1 MRIVLLLGSVLAA
14 LLGFSGVVLAQERFL
29 SIAIAGPELP
39 VKLGNPIEIIVSVTN
54 VSDVPV
60 HAFRLSAM
68 GNGERDFSV
77 TVLDDHRR
85 SVSHTTRGKLE
96 NFEPG
101 GGCCFLIDG
110 PTAKFLLDPGDI
122 FRTSIPISDLFVVDR
137 PGVYSIVVSTRSF
150 GFLRFGIEE
159 SNSTL
164 NSNEIF
170 VTVTN

>member
-1 MRIVLLLGSVLAA
+1 MRMVLLVKIVLGAFFW
-14 LLGFSGVVLAQERFL
+14 FSGIAQAQETLL
-29 SIAIAGPELP
+29 SIVIEGPELP

-85 SVSHTTRGKLE
+85 SVSHTTRGKLQ

-137 PGVYSIVVSTRSF
+137 PGIYSIVVSTRSF
-150 GFLRFGIEE
+150 GFLRFGIKE
-159 SNSTL
+159 SNSMI